1 MRQNTKIIKRASVP
15 TKKKDTRNSI
25 EKFSDLAA
33 FDFKTAAVIGRFIH
47 NGCLFCELTH
57 LCSEGRKR
65 VVLEDSD
72 DGFRECCKDFS
83 LSIPRCEK
91 AITCYIK
98 DHPEQKDEVI
108 SC

>member
-1 MRQNTKIIKRASVP
+1 MKHNIKAIKVASTP
-15 TKKKDTRNSI
+15 TKMKDSRNTI
-25 EKFSDLAA
+25 EKFTELAV
-33 FDFKTAAVIGRFIH
+33 FDFATAAVIGRFIH
-47 NGCLFCELTH
+47 NGCLFCKLTD

-83 LSIPRCEK
+83 LSILRCEK